1 MDDAEKARR
10 ELIIASGDRTV
21 DLQQAEHA
29 LDAVALPV
37 EDAVMLDLTRQ
48 SDLCA
53 LSAGV
58 EDPKAIRLHRISISD
73 LDWRP
78 SPLPNADA
86 WRAVERDLPTGAFN
100 CNVRPGFGSAR
111 PVHAVRTQ
119 HIGEDGDRVV
129 ALEGDEGGRFG

>member
-1 MDDAEKARR
+1 ME
-10 ELIIASGDRTV
+10 ITTVSGDRSCSTGF
-21 DLQQAEHA
+21 D
-29 LDAVALPV
+29 
-37 EDAVMLDLTRQ
+37 RSGQ

-53 LSAGV
+53 LSADV
-58 EDPKAIRLHRISISD
+58 KDPKAIGLRRISIDD

-86 WRAVERDLPTGAFN
+86 WRAVELDLPAGAFD
-100 CNVRPGFGSAR
+100 CDARPGFGGAR

-129 ALEGDEGGRFG
+129 ALEGDEGGRFGQPLAQGRLDSGVPA